1 MRSREKRTLAIHDAL
16 GRVRVGRSYRK
27 SQIPLTS
34 LASYQAD
41 GARLRYGFLYGPL
54 GIYFFFTCDGYIFA
68 IGAAAGSRSRAKRE
82 ENPVLQVSLASERS
96 APLQHASYHRFVP
109 FQQPYM
115 ARPSC
120 FRAPGTALESF
131 TDLKN
136 LNAASDPRNRQRPA
150 HRACG
155 ASILRTGAGRIERS
169 LPADI

>member
-109 FQQPYM
+109 FQQPYS
-115 ARPSC
+115 AFLFSCAENC
-120 FRAPGTALESF
+120 FRILYRSKEPKCSVGSAKSSTS
-131 TDLKN
+131 
-136 LNAASDPRNRQRPA
+136 
-150 HRACG
+150 G
-155 ASILRTGAGRIERS
+155 ASSVRGLDSSNRGRKN
-169 LPADI
+169 